1 MRTLLI
7 KKRTHFMLSEYQDKK
22 KKALKFFAVIIVGF
36 WLLFSAATLFTVWE
50 KKYVYPLL
58 YKEEIIA
65 AAKRY
70 GLDTAFLFGVVKTE
84 SGFDANA
91 VSNKGA
97 VGLMQITA
105 STAEYIAK
113 RRGIAEYD
121 LLDAATNL
129 DFGAYYLKYL
139 SEKFYGITEIA
150 AAYNAGEGTV
160 KNWLKNKE
168 YSIDGR
174 TLKAI
179 PYGETAVY
187 VKKICKSLK
196 RYKKLYGKLLDK

>member
-1 MRTLLI
+1 MLKENLR
-7 KKRTHFMLSEYQDKK
+7 KKI
-22 KKALKFFAVIIVGF
+22 LKVFAVFLIVF
-36 WLLFSAATLFTVWE
+36 WLLFSLATVFTAFE

-65 AAKRY
+65 TAKRY
-70 GLDTAFLFGVVKTE
+70 ELDPAFLFGVVKTE
-84 SGFDANA
+84 SGFNAGA
-91 VSNKGA
+91 VSGKGA
-97 VGLMQITA
+97 VGLMQITP
-105 STAEYIAK
+105 STAEYIAT
-113 RRGIAEYD
+113 RRGIEDYD

-139 SEKFYGITEIA
+139 SDKFCGITEVS

-160 KNWLKNKE
+160 KGWLKNRE
-168 YSIDGR
+168 YSPDGR

-179 PYGETAVY
+179 PYGETSAY

-196 RYKKLYGKLLDK
+196 RYRKLYGKLLDK

>member
-1 MRTLLI
+1 MRTLLV
-7 KKRTHFMLSEYQDKK
+7 KKSTHFMLSECSKNKK
-22 KKALKFFAVIIVGF
+22 RFLKFFAVIIAVF
-36 WLLFSAATLFTVWE
+36 WSLFLIATVFTVLE

-58 YKEEIIA
+58 YKEEITA
-65 AAKRY
+65 AAKTY
-70 GLDTAFLFGVVKTE
+70 DLDSAFLFGVVKTE
-84 SGFDANA
+84 SGFNANA
-91 VSNKGA
+91 VSGKGA
-97 VGLMQITA
+97 VGLMQITP

-139 SEKFYGITEIA
+139 SEKFCGITEVA